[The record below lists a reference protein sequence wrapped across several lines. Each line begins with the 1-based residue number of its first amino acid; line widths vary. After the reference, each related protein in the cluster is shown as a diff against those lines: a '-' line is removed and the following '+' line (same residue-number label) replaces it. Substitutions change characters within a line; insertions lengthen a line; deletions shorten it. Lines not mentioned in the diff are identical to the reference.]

1 MDGGSITYGAAMG
14 LPWVVAEGTKPRKM
28 AMEKNRIISTL
39 VISVFVVL
47 GPQPAGCK
55 SAGLQQTLI
64 STFFLLWCPTLGLSL
79 ISSAS
84 HSHRPLVLKSTQ
96 NIKSGANIFIVQVK
110 KLRPREGERLSTG
123 HTVKQ

>member
-1 MDGGSITYGAAMG
+1 MG
-14 LPWVVAEGTKPRKM
+14 LPWVAAEKTKPRKM
-28 AMEKNRIISTL
+28 AMEKNMVISTL

-47 GPQPAGCK
+47 GPQSAGCK

-64 STFFLLWCPTLGLSL
+64 PTFFLLWCPALGLSS

-110 KLRPREGERLSTG
+110 KLRPRERVRLSTG
-123 HTVKQ
+123 HTIKQ